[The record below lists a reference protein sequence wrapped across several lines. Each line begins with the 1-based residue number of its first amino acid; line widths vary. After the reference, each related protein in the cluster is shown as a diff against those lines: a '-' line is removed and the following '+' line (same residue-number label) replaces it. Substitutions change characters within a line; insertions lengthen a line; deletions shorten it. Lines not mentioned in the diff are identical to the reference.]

1 MVEATP
7 LSLAGENTNEEETT
21 TTAGHESS
29 VTSNAVES
37 AGVEAPIESS
47 SPTITASKA
56 APLMQKAAAS
66 RLNR

>member
-7 LSLAGENTNEEETT
+7 LSLAGDNTNEESAT

-29 VTSNAVES
+29 VTSNAAES

-47 SPTITASKA
+47 SPKITASKA
-56 APLMQKAAAS
+56 APLM
-66 RLNR
+66 